1 MVRNSSWIILS
12 LVICLAALA
21 GIAPA
26 QEPQQTAEPAQ
37 TAPAATEDPAST
49 EPEGS
54 APPEDVTSAVTS
66 AVTETT
72 GAVVGGAGE
81 VAEQGQRVWLENLRP
96 MWNRF
101 LAAAP
106 GLIKALLLLLGF
118 WIAAIAISAGIRK
131 LLDMTSLDE
140 RAAREWGLG
149 TMMEDDKGESRS
161 LAGMVAGAVKALIL
175 LFGFVAFFDALN
187 LGMVAGP
194 LKGILDKLANAVPNL
209 IYAFLILAVY
219 WIIATLVKMAVTK
232 ALEAIG
238 FDSKAE
244 RFMKTRE
251 VDGESVG
258 PTSLIGRLLFYVILL
273 IGIPPFL
280 DALGQRAL
288 VAPLREMFTEV
299 LAFLPNIAA
308 AALLFFIGRIV
319 ATIIR
324 EVVTNFLAATGLD
337 ELAGRVGFGAK
348 EGAKSL
354 STIIG
359 AVAYFFIMIPILVA
373 AVDALQITAVSDPV
387 KATLQQ
393 LLGAIPLIFLAI
405 VVVAVGYYIA
415 KTVRGLVESFLSGIG
430 FDDWPE
436 RLGLGFLKPKEGAAS
451 LSSIG
456 GTVVMAIILL
466 MIAETALATLQLG
479 PLSDLVGA
487 IIRYLPSLFVGLA
500 VILAALAIGSWAGG
514 LTKSAL
520 GASKQ
525 SDLLAAIAKY
535 AIFFLGFSM
544 GLNQLGVGEEIIRI
558 AVAAVLGGAA
568 LALGLAFGLG
578 GRDRAQKIIED
589 SSE

>member
-1 MVRNSSWIILS
+1 MKRNVVWMVAFLA
-12 LVICLAALA
+12 ICLASLA
-21 GIAPA
+21 GVAPA
-26 QEPQQTAEPAQ
+26 QEPQQTTEP
-37 TAPAATEDPAST
+37 APAAPAETEDTTPA
-49 EPEGS
+49 EPDGS
-54 APPEDVTSAVTS
+54 APPEDVTTAVTS

-72 GAVVGGAGE
+72 GAVVEGAGE

-101 LAAAP
+101 LTAAP
-106 GLIKALLLLLGF
+106 VLIKALLLLLGF
-118 WIAAIAISAGIRK
+118 WIAAIAVSAGVRK
-131 LLDMTSLDE
+131 LLDLTTLDE
-140 RAAREWGLG
+140 KAAREWGLG
-149 TMMEDDKGESRS
+149 GMMEDGKGEPRS
-161 LAGMVAGAVKALIL
+161 LAGIVAGAVKALIL

-187 LGMVAGP
+187 LGMVAVP
-194 LKGILDKLANAVPNL
+194 LRGILEKLANAVPSL

-219 WIIATLVKMAVTK
+219 WIIATVVRMAVTK
-232 ALEAIG
+232 GLEAID
-238 FDSKAE
+238 FDTKAE
-244 RFMKTRE
+244 RFMKSRE
-251 VDGESVG
+251 VDGERVG
-258 PTSLIGRLLFYVILL
+258 PSSLLGRLLFYIILL

-280 DALGQRAL
+280 DALGQQAL

-299 LAFLPNIAA
+299 LAFLPNVAA

-324 EVVTNFLAATGLD
+324 EVVTNFLAATGAD

-348 EGAKSL
+348 EGTKSL
-354 STIIG
+354 SEIIG

-430 FDDWPE
+430 FDDWPA
-436 RLGLGFLKPKEGAAS
+436 RLGLGFLKPRDGAAS

-456 GTVVMAIILL
+456 GTVVMAVILL

-479 PLSDLVGA
+479 PLSDLVGG

-500 VILAALAIGSWAGG
+500 VILAALSIGSWAGG
-514 LTKSAL
+514 LTRSAL
-520 GASKQ
+520 GDSRHAG
-525 SDLLAAIAKY
+525 LLSTIAKY

-568 LALGLAFGLG
+568 LGLGLAFGLG
-578 GRDRAQKIIED
+578 GRDRAQQIIER
-589 SSE
+589 SGE